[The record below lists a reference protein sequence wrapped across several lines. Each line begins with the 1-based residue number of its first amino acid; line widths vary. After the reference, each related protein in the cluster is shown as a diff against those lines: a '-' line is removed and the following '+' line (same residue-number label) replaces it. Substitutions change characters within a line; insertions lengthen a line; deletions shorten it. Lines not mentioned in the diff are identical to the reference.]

1 MIKILSKTLSYL
13 FHPLLM
19 VTWFVLMLLYTNPFS
34 FAGMPIG
41 IVIAVIFINTFM
53 FPAISVLLMKK
64 LGFIQNLEMP
74 DHKQRIIPLVAT
86 IIFYVWAYLAIKKI
100 NFPLTVRVFMLGTL
114 ASLFIA
120 FLINVFSK
128 ISLHMVGMG
137 GIFMG
142 TLFLSLIS
150 PTDIR
155 YFFVAIIVL
164 TGAIASA
171 RLYLEAHTMKEVYT
185 GLLVGVFG
193 QLIGLI
199 LSFF

>member
-1 MIKILSKTLSYL
+1 MA
-13 FHPLLM
+13 
-19 VTWFVLMLLYTNPFS
+19 TWFLLLLLKTNPFI
-34 FAGMPIG
+34 FAGMPTG
-41 IVIAVIFINTFM
+41 VVIAVVFINTFM
-53 FPAISVLLMKK
+53 FPAIAILLMRK
-64 LGFIQNLEMP
+64 LGFIDSLEMP
-74 DHKQRIIPLVAT
+74 DHKQRIIPMVAT

-100 NFPLTVRVFMLGTL
+100 NFPALMGAFMMGTL